1 MSQADVSSG
10 GDPFMV
16 PGPLSTLRAPKR
28 ATQLSFFIAG
38 FGLSS
43 WAPLVPFAQQ
53 RLGADSATLGTVLL
67 CLGLG
72 AVIGMPGAGVLAG
85 RIGCKALI
93 AAAGVGLAVALP
105 LLALASTPWQLG
117 LCLLLFGAA
126 IGAIDVAANVH
137 GTEVQHR
144 ARRPLMSGFHGL
156 YSIGGLVG
164 AAAMTA
170 VLAAGLH
177 AALAALAA
185 AAIIAG
191 CLLRAVP
198 GFLATASPQKTPLLV
213 IPRGRVLAIGL
224 LAMVIFLAEGAML
237 DWSALLL
244 SQEKDI
250 DVDYAGA
257 GFVVFSTAMTLVRVV
272 GDRIVARTGERAVLI
287 AGFVLTAG
295 GLGLAA
301 SSSHLAVVFT
311 SIAVAG
317 AAAGNVVPILFS
329 LAGRQTIMPPSHAIA
344 AASML
349 GYLGVLLGPA
359 LLGYAAHGTGLVVA
373 FQGMALLVALAACG
387 IPAVLTARTAR
398 AG

>member
-1 MSQADVSSG
+1 MSQVDVFTRRDSHVA
-10 GDPFMV
+10 PV
-16 PGPLSTLRAPKR
+16 PLSTLRAPRR

-43 WAPLVPFAQQ
+43 WAPLVPYAQQ

-72 AVIGMPGAGVLAG
+72 AVIGMPGAGALAG
-85 RIGCKALI
+85 RVGCKALI
-93 AAAGVGLAVALP
+93 VGAGAGLAIALP
-105 LLALASTPWQLG
+105 LLALAPSPLLLG
-117 LCLLLFGAA
+117 LCLMLFGAV

-137 GTEVQHR
+137 GTEVQQR
-144 ARRPLMSGFHGL
+144 AGRPLMSGFHGL
-156 YSIGGLVG
+156 YSVGGLVG
-164 AAAMTA
+164 AAAMTG
-170 VLAAGLH
+170 VLAAGLS

-185 AAIIAG
+185 GIVIAG
-191 CLLRAVP
+191 GVWVAAP
-198 GFLATASPQKTPLLV
+198 GFLATASPEKVPLLV
-213 IPRGRVLAIGL
+213 MPRGRVLAIGV

-244 SQEKDI
+244 SQEKGI

-257 GFVVFSTAMTLVRVV
+257 GFVVFASTMTLIRVV
-272 GDRIVARTGERAVLI
+272 GDRIVSRVGERGVLM

-295 GLGLAA
+295 GLALAA
-301 SSSHLAVVFT
+301 SSGHLVVVFT
-311 SIAVAG
+311 SIALAG

-329 LAGRQTIMPPSHAIA
+329 LAGRQTIMRPSHAIA

-359 LLGYAAHGTGLVVA
+359 LLGYAAHAAGLVAA
-373 FQGMALLVALAACG
+373 FQGMALLVVLAACG
-387 IPAVLTARTAR
+387 IPAVLRARKPA
-398 AG
+398 